1 MQGGVLLKFID
12 RKHELEAL
20 DRFYSTKGAGLL
32 VMLGRRR
39 VGKTRLLTHFLDK
52 KGITGGFYWTAT
64 THSSAFQLRD
74 FSQALFQYDPRFTTP
89 PASDFSFPDWEA
101 ALSHLVEI
109 VALSSKPQVIVLDE
123 FTYLIRNEPALTS
136 VFQKAWDHKLS
147 MQPNLKLILTGS
159 LVGMM
164 EREVLSYQAPLYGRA
179 TAMLRLRPLP
189 YAALVELF
197 SERTPAER
205 VAIYAVSGGV
215 PAYLQLF
222 TRTNDFVSALHDHC
236 LVPDSIVLSD
246 PSLILHEQLREPQT
260 YVSIISAI
268 ASGSHKWSEI
278 ARMSGV
284 AESSLGHYLNVLQEL
299 ELVDRHDPVLS
310 NPTGRQGL
318 YHVRDHFLRFYYRF
332 IVPHRTAIE
341 RGYLDLAVKR
351 INEDLRSFIGLYVF
365 EELCREWV
373 WAAAAMGELSFQPE
387 SVGAY
392 WGGRRGKR
400 VQLDVV
406 AANQRE
412 KRLLVGE
419 VKWGKGTV
427 SRRVLTDLI
436 ERSQKMPQV
445 EKGWSVEYALF
456 ARDKFSDASQTAANE
471 LGAHLIQLPE
481 IEQMLVLAN
490 S

>member
-1 MQGGVLLKFID
+1 LLKFIG
-12 RKHELEAL
+12 RKKEMAALE
-20 DRFYSTKGAGLL
+20 RFYSAPGAGLL

-39 VGKTRLLTHFLDK
+39 VGKTRLLTHYLDE

-64 THSSAFQLRD
+64 THSAAIQLRD

-89 PASDFSFPDWEA
+89 PAPDFSFPDWEA
-101 ALSHLVEI
+101 ALSQLVEI
-109 VALSSKPQVIVLDE
+109 VALSPKPQVIVLDE

-147 MQPNLKLILTGS
+147 KQPNLKLILTGS

-189 YAALVELF
+189 FAALVELF
-197 SERTPAER
+197 GERTPAER
-205 VAIYAVSGGV
+205 VAIFAVSGGV

-222 TRTNDFVSALHDHC
+222 TRSNDFVSGLHDHC

-246 PSLILHEQLREPQT
+246 PALILHEQLREPQT

-268 ASGSHKWSEI
+268 ASGFHGWSEI

-284 AESSLGHYLNVLQEL
+284 AESSLGHYLSILQEL

-310 NPTGRQGL
+310 NPSSRRGL

-332 IVPHRTAIE
+332 IVPHRTSIE
-341 RGYLDLAVKR
+341 RGYLNLAVKR
-351 INEDLRSFIGLYVF
+351 INDDLRSFIGLYVF
-365 EELCREWV
+365 EELCKEWV

-387 SVGAY
+387 AVGAY
-392 WGGRRGKR
+392 WGGRKGNR

-406 AANQRE
+406 AVNQRE
-412 KRLLVGE
+412 KRLLIGE
-419 VKWGKGTV
+419 TKWGKGTV
-427 SRRVLTDLI
+427 SRRVLTDLV

-445 EKGWSVEYALF
+445 EKGWSVEYVLF
-456 ARDKFSDASQTAANE
+456 AREKFSDAVKTAASE
-471 LGAHLIQLPE
+471 MGARLIRLPE
-481 IEQMLVLAN
+481 LEQMLVLAN
-490 S
+490 N